1 MTGKKSL
8 FQVAKA
14 LRAVMFT
21 EENQGINHAI
31 LKQVGPTKLLRTLA
45 KTVKNVGLRK
55 NFIDLVRF
63 QMGAPTA
70 HFFLSLW
77 ETLGKREAIVDG
89 DRRLTFAQMRARVIR
104 LANGLK
110 SLGVKPKD
118 RIAALLYNSAEY
130 FELFYT
136 ASIIGAP
143 LPAVNWHLD
152 IREIVKI
159 VNLRN
164 PKILVF
170 DADFTDVI
178 LKHRTQMPNVVHFIV
193 TGKSAP
199 SGMIAYEQLIS
210 DADDAIPKD
219 VTFLF
224 AMNPYTGGTTGSPK
238 SSNLYDGLSYL
249 LSDIAE
255 APRTSMNEYVSYL
268 VRQFSFLYY
277 CGGDAISDPKGK
289 NIRSLIPTPMYHA
302 GTAAGY
308 SPCVLLGATAV
319 TMKQFDPENFLAM
332 VEKERISWSFV
343 VPTILQRIIALP
355 DDITKK
361 YDLSAMHTLL
371 CAAAPCPP
379 EVKVKIND
387 LFMRQGAP
395 RPVFHEY
402 YGSSESAVLTL
413 LIPDD
418 YLKKPE
424 RIKSVGKPRC
434 GDILIYDEIGKKPMK
449 AGKDGIVLGRSVAT
463 LSLTYPGSEKKLKDS
478 QRSVDG
484 KEWYDDALIGH
495 QDADGFLYLT
505 GRIKE
510 MIICGGVNVFPIE
523 IERVLF
529 LHPDIEDCAVIK
541 APDPDLGE
549 IPMACVKLAN
559 GASADEDDV
568 RIFCRENSLSGYNIP
583 KKVTFHEKLPRHI
596 DGKIIKREL
605 EAPLWEGIEKRG

>member
-8 FQVAKA
+8 SQVAKA

-21 EENQGINHAI
+21 EENQGINHCLLA
-31 LKQVGPTKLLRTLA
+31 QVGSAKLMRALA
-45 KTVKNVGLRK
+45 KTVKNVGLGK
-55 NFIDLVRF
+55 NIIDLYRF
-63 QMGAPTA
+63 RMGGATA

-77 ETLGKREAIVDG
+77 EVLGKREAIVDG
-89 DRRLTFAQMRARVIR
+89 DRRLTFAQMRNRVIR

-110 SLGVKPKD
+110 SLDIKPKD
-118 RIAALLYNSAEY
+118 RIAALLYNGAEY

-136 ASIIGAP
+136 ASIMGTP

-170 DADFTDVI
+170 DADFLDDI
-178 LKHRTQMPNVVHFIV
+178 MMNRSEMPNVEHFII

-199 SGMIAYEQLIS
+199 ADFISYEQLIA
-210 DADDAIPKD
+210 DADDSIPED

-249 LSDIAE
+249 LSDVAE
-255 APRTSMNEYVSYL
+255 APRTSMKEYVSYL
-268 VRQFSFLYY
+268 TRQFSFLYY
-277 CGGDAISDPKGK
+277 CGGDLISDPKGK

-308 SPCVLLGATAV
+308 SPCVLMGATAV

-332 VEKERISWSFV
+332 IQKERISWSFV
-343 VPTILQRIIALP
+343 VPTILQRICALP
-355 DDITKK
+355 DEITKK
-361 YDLSAMHTLL
+361 YDLTSMHSLL

-379 EVKVKIND
+379 EVKTDINR
-387 LFMRQGAP
+387 LFIRQGAP

-418 YLKKPE
+418 YMANPE

-434 GDILIYDEIGKKPMK
+434 GDILIYDEIIKRPVET
-449 AGKDGIVLGRSVAT
+449 GKDGIVLGRSVAT

-478 QRSVDG
+478 QRIVDG

-495 QDADGFLYLT
+495 QDKDGFLYLT

-549 IPMACVKLAN
+549 IPLACVKLKD
-559 GASADEDDV
+559 GASATEDEI
-568 RIFCRENSLSGYNIP
+568 RIFCKENGLAGYNVP
-583 KKVTFHEKLPRHI
+583 KKVNFLSKLPRHI
-596 DGKIIKREL
+596 DGKIIKRKL
-605 EAPLWEGIEKRG
+605 EEPLWEGLEKRG